1 MYSDSNM
8 SPKHETFWTGL
19 LKQLCLSDG
28 VPSFSLGGGWILS
41 LKYLICRICPQR
53 WTITVEAWEG
63 PKAWWTN
70 EENVV
75 CVGYFV
81 SVTPGVTL
89 QSIQCQSNCEDK
101 TGRANQCSGP
111 LKQPRAM
118 KEPLYSTGR
127 APLMRN
133 YSHACEPRLRGDQSI
148 SCWWALLWFPNQ
160 IMSFSMPMDL
170 WPVWRWYYPSGW
182 WCLTT
187 HTVGAVGELLTVA
200 FHREWFGCP
209 CKSSSLLW
217 D

>member
-1 MYSDSNM
+1 MLLTCWPSVQYQLLFLLITKKIYIYNVQWQQYAS
-8 SPKHETFWTGL
+8 KHETFWTGL
-19 LKQLCLSDG
+19 QKQPLSLRWC
-28 VPSFSLGGGWILS
+28 PFLWSGGKWILS
-41 LKYLICRICPQR
+41 LKYLICRICSQR

-70 EENVV
+70 EENGV

-127 APLMRN
+127 TPLMRN
-133 YSHACEPRLRGDQSI
+133 YSHACEPGLTAIKVSHADESWCG
-148 SCWWALLWFPNQ
+148 FQ
-160 IMSFSMPMDL
+160 I
-170 WPVWRWYYPSGW
+170 
-182 WCLTT
+182 
-187 HTVGAVGELLTVA
+187 
-200 FHREWFGCP
+200 
-209 CKSSSLLW
+209 KSSHLTCP
-217 D
+217 